1 MPFTQPQSCRL
12 SVERRVVGEGMAYIK
27 RYAWYAVV
35 ALICGGWLC
44 MSSPVSAEWFGD
56 LYGGVAFPENVTA
69 QFDQS
74 LPAPAKATRTYAV
87 GNSPT
92 FGVRAGYWFG
102 KPYREEIVWPFSS
115 HFGIAGDLSWFQRKA
130 EGAKLDVIPIS
141 VLLMLRVPLFRSD
154 EFPAGKLQPYAG
166 IGPSLFVAQASLDS
180 PTPDMNSID
189 HGRTDFGFDVR
200 AGLAWQVHERVAFF
214 TEYRFTDVEFHFRG
228 TTCLKPEGCVSRTM
242 TTTDETKVSL
252 ITHHVLF
259 GIRF

>member
-115 HFGIAGDLSWFQRKA
+115 HFGLALKPREIPGNAEVRTEGPDNLLTIGRPEPVAGSDA
-130 EGAKLDVIPIS
+130 ERG
-141 VLLMLRVPLFRSD
+141 
-154 EFPAGKLQPYAG
+154 
-166 IGPSLFVAQASLDS
+166 
-180 PTPDMNSID
+180 
-189 HGRTDFGFDVR
+189 
-200 AGLAWQVHERVAFF
+200 RVAHGICPSRLSRRRQALI
-214 TEYRFTDVEFHFRG
+214 ELCRDVLRKRH
-228 TTCLKPEGCVSRTM
+228 
-242 TTTDETKVSL
+242 
-252 ITHHVLF
+252 
-259 GIRF
+259 